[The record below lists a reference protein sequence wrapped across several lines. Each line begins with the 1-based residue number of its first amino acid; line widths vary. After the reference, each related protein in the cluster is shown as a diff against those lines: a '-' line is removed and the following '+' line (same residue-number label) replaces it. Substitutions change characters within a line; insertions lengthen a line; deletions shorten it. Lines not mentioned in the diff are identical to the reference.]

1 MKTIKKIQFRR
12 LQIIK
17 LSGAY
22 YVNTF
27 VEKSVF
33 ITLGGVKF
41 FKVKKSKLRQMGV
54 IFAEDRKSAQAVP
67 SVATVTI
74 QSKPA
79 LPNAA

>member
-33 ITLGGVKF
+33 ITLEGVKF
-41 FKVKKSKLRQMGV
+41 FKVKKSKLRQLGV
-54 IFAEDRKSAQAVP
+54 IFAEDRKSVKAAP
-67 SVATVTI
+67 SVAPVTT
-74 QSKPA
+74 QSKPT